1 MKVSPDSRA
10 QSGHLCFSFF
20 LFSTCLGPQRERL
33 ALVSLF
39 LSSMKAVT
47 YSPAFE
53 LQAVA
58 DEVHL
63 QIEIFTFCLRVHD
76 VKLQYEVI
84 LGSLPL
90 TRSTVKS
97 PKFSCYRFGPK
108 NTIQKKSTMEGN
120 YLNRNTPQREDSF
133 GFEEH
138 TWGTSWP
145 ARNYACSFCKREFRS
160 AQALGG
166 HMNVHRRD
174 RARLR
179 SSLSS
184 WVSECPKPNPSTKPN
199 PTLPPPSSSS
209 SPLSDEPLNYAH
221 PSPLCSPC
229 LTLSSSPSPAS
240 TSGDKKPRLSPSQ
253 FPLLGPQSKEIKMSK
268 EMKGIVEEEEHKGFK
283 NNEQNITLEL
293 GIGLLK
299 NQEENLDL
307 ELRLGNF

>member
-1 MKVSPDSRA
+1 
-10 QSGHLCFSFF
+10 
-20 LFSTCLGPQRERL
+20 
-33 ALVSLF
+33 
-39 LSSMKAVT
+39 
-47 YSPAFE
+47 
-53 LQAVA
+53 
-58 DEVHL
+58 
-63 QIEIFTFCLRVHD
+63 
-76 VKLQYEVI
+76 
-84 LGSLPL
+84 
-90 TRSTVKS
+90 
-97 PKFSCYRFGPK
+97 
-108 NTIQKKSTMEGN
+108 MEGN
-120 YLNRNTPQREDSF
+120 YLNRNSTPQREDSF

-199 PTLPPPSSSS
+199 PTIFPPSSSP
-209 SPLSDEPLNYAH
+209 SPLSDDPLNYAH

-240 TSGDKKPRLSPSQ
+240 TSGDKKPRLTHSQ
-253 FPLLGPQSKEIKMSK
+253 FPLLSPQNREIKMMSK
-268 EMKGIVEEEEHKGFK
+268 NTMSGFSAEEEMKGCVEEEEQKGFK
-283 NNEQNITLEL
+283 NNDQNITLEL

-299 NQEENLDL
+299 HQEETLDL
-307 ELRLGNF
+307 ELRLGQF